1 MVLSEDD
8 LRNVS
13 SELTDERFWNCA
25 TVQNESGYFFEVEEK
40 AADDV
45 EDVHQAQTQHQPPSR

>member
-8 LRNVS
+8 LRNAS

-25 TVQNESGYFFEVEEK
+25 AVQNESGNFFEV
-40 AADDV
+40 
-45 EDVHQAQTQHQPPSR
+45 